1 MKEITTNRQPMRRA
15 RTTIGC
21 IAIVSLVAACG
32 GDSFSRDEALDRLVV
47 DFEFTNS
54 DAMCILDEIEEE
66 FGSFDVLEDPE
77 SASDEDADRI
87 GDLLI
92 GCIETTVA
100 RAENPPGDTIASDD
114 AAEATTDDTAEAAA
128 TDAAVATPGAAGD
141 WTAAQLCTLLDGAE
155 LSTVFGAVA
164 LATPVEQFEDPTRS
178 ICAWADPDSIEVVPP
193 PLVLADQEPSPGPL
207 FIDGTPVDI
216 PGATEVDYRP
226 EWLPGEDFLVL
237 IAGDQQLTLRYRSG
251 APEALDVM
259 VAAASGWA
267 AIQAG

>member
-1 MKEITTNRQPMRRA
+1 MKENTTSHQLMRRA
-15 RTTIGC
+15 RNTIGC
-21 IAIVSLVAACG
+21 VTIVTLVAACG
-32 GDSFSRDEALDRLVV
+32 GGFSREDALDRLVV

-54 DAMCILDEIEEE
+54 DAMCILDEIESE

-77 SASDEDADRI
+77 AASDEDADRI
-87 GDLLI
+87 GDLLL

-100 RAENPPGDTIASDD
+100 RAETPPSDTAAPDEEFDDVADSVADD
-114 AAEATTDDTAEAAA
+114 APDAAA
-128 TDAAVATPGAAGD
+128 TATPGAAGD

-155 LSTVFGAVA
+155 LSTVFGSVA
-164 LATPVEQFEDPTRS
+164 LATPFEQFEDPTRS
-178 ICAWADPDSIEVVPP
+178 ICAWPDPDSLEVVPP

-207 FIDGTPVDI
+207 FIDGTPI
-216 PGATEVDYRP
+216 EIAGATEVDYRP
-226 EWLPGEDFLVL
+226 DWLPGEDFLVL

-259 VAAASGWA
+259 VAAASSWA